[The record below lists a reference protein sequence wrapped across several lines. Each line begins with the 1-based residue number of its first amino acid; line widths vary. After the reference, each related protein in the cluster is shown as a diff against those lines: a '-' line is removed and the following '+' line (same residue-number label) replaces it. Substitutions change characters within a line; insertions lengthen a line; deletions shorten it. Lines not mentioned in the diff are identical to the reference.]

1 MITTLRLRHFTSW
14 TTALC
19 ATLLAACGGGY
30 GGGGG
35 GGGGGCGA
43 YMSCTPTVVMTTA
56 AGTVSGTVAL
66 TATATAAGTYT
77 VMSVQFKVD
86 GVAVGAADTT
96 APYSYSWDSSS
107 VADGAHMVSATV
119 TDSVGQMAT
128 SASVALTVN
137 NAGTYPVTLSSGLLF
152 PAVTTA
158 ATGSGSFTINYANG
172 DMSGSV
178 MLAGIVVTGAEIGDA
193 YAGASSTALFALTQN
208 AGNANEWD
216 VPASTT
222 LDAGQRADLAAG
234 KLYVLVRSAANP
246 NGELRAQLLPTGF
259 SVKVAALTGADEVP
273 AVVTAGSGMVAVT
286 VDSTGMMAAVHVN
299 VSGISATGA
308 ELDTGAAGAVG
319 TQLAPLAVDAL
330 DPNHYL
336 NEAVTLTAQNVTDY
350 NNGMWYAN
358 VLTAAHVTGE
368 LRGQIVNGP

>member
-1 MITTLRLRHFTSW
+1 MITPLRLRLFTHW
-14 TTALC
+14 TAALC

-35 GGGGGCGA
+35 GGGGCGA
-43 YMSCTPTVVMTTA
+43 YGSCTPTVVMATA

-66 TATATAAGTYT
+66 SATAMAAGTYT

-86 GVAVGAADTT
+86 GTAVGAADTT

-107 VADGAHMVSATV
+107 VADGSHMVSATV
-119 TDSVGQMAT
+119 TDSVGQTAT
-128 SASVALTVN
+128 SASVTLTVN
-137 NAGTYPVTLSSGLLF
+137 NAGTYPVTLTSGLLF

-158 ATGSGSFTINYANG
+158 ATGSGSFTINYATG
-172 DMSGSV
+172 DTSGSV
-178 MLAGIVVTGAEIGDA
+178 MLTGIVVTGAEIGDA

-234 KLYVLVRSAANP
+234 KLYVLVRTAANP
-246 NGELRAQLLPTGF
+246 NGELRAQLLPTGI
-259 SVKVAALTGADEVP
+259 SVKVAALTGGAEVP
-273 AVVTAGSGMVAVT
+273 AVVTSASGMVAVT

-299 VSGISATGA
+299 VSGLSATGA

-358 VLTAAHVTGE
+358 VVSTAHVMGE

>member
-1 MITTLRLRHFTSW
+1 VT
-14 TTALC
+14 
-19 ATLLAACGGGY
+19 
-30 GGGGG
+30 
-35 GGGGGCGA
+35 
-43 YMSCTPTVVMTTA
+43 
-56 AGTVSGTVAL
+56 
-66 TATATAAGTYT
+66 
-77 VMSVQFKVD
+77 SVQFKVD

-107 VADGAHMVSATV
+107 VADGSHMVSATV

-128 SASVALTVN
+128 STSVTLMVS
-137 NAGTYPVTLSSGLLF
+137 NAGTYPVTLTSGLLF

-172 DMSGSV
+172 DTSGSV

-246 NGELRAQLLPTGF
+246 NGELRAQLLRSARGRHERQRDGRRYGGQRRDDGR
-259 SVKVAALTGADEVP
+259 GACQRERNQRDGRRAGHGRCRRRWH
-273 AVVTAGSGMVAVT
+273 AV
-286 VDSTGMMAAVHVN
+286 
-299 VSGISATGA
+299 
-308 ELDTGAAGAVG
+308 GAAGG
-319 TQLAPLAVDAL
+319 GCPGSESLS
-330 DPNHYL
+330 
-336 NEAVTLTAQNVTDY
+336 
-350 NNGMWYAN
+350 
-358 VLTAAHVTGE
+358 
-368 LRGQIVNGP
+368 

>member
-1 MITTLRLRHFTSW
+1 MITTLRLRLFTIW
-14 TTALC
+14 TSALC

-35 GGGGGCGA
+35 GGGGCGA
-43 YMSCTPTVVMTTA
+43 YGSCAPTVVMTTA

-66 TATATAAGTYT
+66 SATAMAAGTYT
-77 VMSVQFKVD
+77 VTSVQFKVD

-107 VADGAHMVSATV
+107 VADGSHMVSATV

-128 SASVALTVN
+128 STSVTLMVS
-137 NAGTYPVTLSSGLLF
+137 NAGTYPVTLTSGLLF

-172 DMSGSV
+172 DTSGSV

-246 NGELRAQLLPTGF
+246 NGELRAQLLPAGI
-259 SVKVAALTGADEVP
+259 SVKVAALTGGAEVP
-273 AVVTAGSGMVAVT
+273 AVVTSASGMVAVT
-286 VDSTGMMAAVHVN
+286 VDSAGMMAAVHVN
-299 VSGISATGA
+299 VGGISAMGA

-319 TQLAPLAVDAL
+319 TPLAPLAVDAL

-336 NEAVTLTAQNVTDY
+336 DETVTLTAQNITDY

-358 VLTAAHVTGE
+358 VVSAAHVMGE